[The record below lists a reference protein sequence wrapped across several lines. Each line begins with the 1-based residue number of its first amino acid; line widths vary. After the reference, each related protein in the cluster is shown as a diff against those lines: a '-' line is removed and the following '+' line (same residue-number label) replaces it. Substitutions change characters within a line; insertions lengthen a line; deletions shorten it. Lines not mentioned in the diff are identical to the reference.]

1 MRAYENA
8 GQKFR
13 DELKRIETLQREWNA
28 LSVAE
33 RASVAKVS
41 PDLSLFFRPR
51 VGREDRDGE
60 PGATGKVIDLMQ
72 AVRRRIGDAHAKPK
86 DASCGPD
93 DVQRGEVN
101 RDPARSQKKQRL

>member
-1 MRAYENA
+1 MLAHENA
-8 GQKFR
+8 GQKFL

-28 LSVAE
+28 LSFAE

-60 PGATGKVIDLMQ
+60 PGTTGKVLDLMP
-72 AVRRRIGDAHAKPK
+72 AVRRRIGDARAK
-86 DASCGPD
+86 SNGPD
-93 DVQRGEVN
+93 DVQGGEVT